1 MNSFIGLTKRNLLI
15 YFKDVAA
22 IFFSMLTP
30 VIVFVLYILFLKG
43 TFVDALEGEAE
54 MLKGL
59 LDAKDLDS
67 IANGLLLAGV
77 MGSALIT
84 VPYSTLTTIINDRE
98 KKVDYDISATPM
110 SRVQIILSYFAASA
124 LSAFIMTTI
133 IMTAGLIILCCNF
146 NMYLGISDVLKLLGI
161 NFLGSVCSTAV
172 FMLIVIFIKKSSTST
187 AFFGLLSAAS
197 GFVIGAYI
205 PLHQFSEKIQTIC
218 NVFPQTGITSLI
230 RNVLLSGVLDHIDGD
245 LNGIDDGMF
254 VKAVRESFSL
264 SMRLFEKDCSASN
277 TLIYVT
283 MFTVVVL
290 VALGVIYPKV
300 YKRR

>member
-1 MNSFIGLTKRNLLI
+1 MNSFLGLTKRNLLI

-30 VIVFVLYILFLKG
+30 VIVFILYILFLKG
-43 TFVDALEGEAE
+43 TFVDVLEGEAE
-54 MLKGL
+54 ILKSFLG
-59 LDAKDLDS
+59 AKDLDS

-77 MGSALIT
+77 MGSSLIT

-110 SRVQIILSYFAASA
+110 SRVQIVLSYFTASA

-133 IMTAGLIILCCNF
+133 IMTVGLIILCCNF
-146 NMYLGISDVLKLLGI
+146 NMHLLTSDIFKLLGI

-205 PLHQFSEKIQTIC
+205 PLHQFSETVQTVC
-218 NVFPQTGITSLI
+218 NVFPQTGITCLI
-230 RNVLLSGVLDHIDGD
+230 RNVLLNGVLNHIDGD
-245 LNGIDDGMF
+245 LNGIDGGMF

-264 SMRLFEKDCSASN
+264 YMRLFEKDCSSSN
-277 TLIYVT
+277 TLVYVT

-290 VALGVIYPKV
+290 VMLGVIYPKV